1 MKTYL
6 LTFKLLVLSAVAIQP
21 QAASA
26 QTSIADARTGCRIRM
41 ISVGDSPPTV
51 RWDGACVAGFASGV
65 GTVVFDSG
73 IRYTGEMRDG
83 WRNGQGKISFPD
95 GNNYE
100 GAFVNSRFNGRG
112 LYVFSNGQ
120 RIEGQ
125 FKDGDANGACE
136 ITMPNRTRI
145 SGQCVDGEVVGQGTA
160 VFPDGGRYDGG
171 YAGSQQSGQGVYVGP
186 NRQFR
191 QEGTFR
197 EGKFVSG
204 RAYIADDSYQNI
216 ENGRPV
222 GDMVPSP
229 ATQARMLLNVLATA
243 AVSAQN
249 TTKNTQGAASSNSTS
264 SAQNNNSTPVSSA
277 NASNNQS
284 SSSGKTYLDRADNC
298 VSISNT
304 KRESIAQW
312 YRVTNKCSTT
322 IKFFSAPNSDSYG
335 SLSILQPGQSSDSWY
350 NATRLST
357 LPWVACPGDPPSGRT
372 VSVEGN
378 KNSPNVNCY
387 FRG

>member
-6 LTFKLLVLSAVAIQP
+6 LTFKLLALGVAAIQP
-21 QAASA
+21 LAASA
-26 QTSIADARTGCRIRM
+26 QTSIADPRTGCRIRM

-51 RWDGACVAGFASGV
+51 RWDGPCVAGFASGV

-95 GNNYE
+95 GNSYE
-100 GAFVNSRFNGRG
+100 GAFINSRFNGRG

-136 ITMPNRTRI
+136 ITLPNRTRI
-145 SGQCVDGEVVGQGTA
+145 SGQCVEGEIVGQGSA

-171 YAGSQQSGQGVYVGP
+171 YVGGQQSGQGVYVGP

-229 ATQARMLLNVLATA
+229 AAQARMLLNVLATA
-243 AVSAQN
+243 AAA
-249 TTKNTQGAASSNSTS
+249 KQGGNATASNSAGSGNSATGPLAGQNAQGEYCVRERDAYLQS
-264 SAQNNNSTPVSSA
+264 SKNLAAQNNGISMNMPIADQLERVTYDHKDLNKRIKSTRAQFKADNQRALNKKLESLAYYKNLAASGSEKPVSRLVA
-277 NASNNQS
+277 LVAA
-284 SSSGKTYLDRADNC
+284 T
-298 VSISNT
+298 SIEMDICAL
-304 KRESIAQW
+304 REI
-312 YRVTNKCSTT
+312 
-322 IKFFSAPNSDSYG
+322 INSD
-335 SLSILQPGQSSDSWY
+335 
-350 NATRLST
+350 R
-357 LPWVACPGDPPSGRT
+357 
-372 VSVEGN
+372 
-378 KNSPNVNCY
+378 
-387 FRG
+387 